1 MLKRRRRRVVATKA
15 RLTEG
20 TTFWVKETELEDPY
34 SVPVEL
40 NSVTWF
46 DENYFGEN
54 QGYGLEAEPTGR
66 QSDLLYH
73 GNIVTIIEYRLVGV
87 YGD

>member
-1 MLKRRRRRVVATKA
+1 MLKRRRRRVAATKA
-15 RLTEG
+15 RLSEG
-20 TTFWVKETELEDPY
+20 TTFWVKEDELEDPY
-34 SVPVEL
+34 SVAREL
-40 NSVTWF
+40 QSVIWF

-66 QSDLLYH
+66 KNDLLYH
-73 GNIVTIIEYRLVGV
+73 GNLVTITEYRLVGV